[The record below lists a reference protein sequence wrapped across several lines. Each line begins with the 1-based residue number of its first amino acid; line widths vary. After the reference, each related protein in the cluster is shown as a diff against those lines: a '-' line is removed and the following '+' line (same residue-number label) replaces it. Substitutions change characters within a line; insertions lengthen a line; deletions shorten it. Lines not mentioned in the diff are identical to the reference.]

1 MDKILDDDICQLAT
15 VSETEPLLIQ
25 EIGLVSDGSCLQNV
39 MLAEQLQS
47 QLNIPCHIFTAHEM
61 GYSPFLLMDC
71 NVLSAEDVKQL
82 LINSFTKSE
91 RTVVALLNVEP
102 DSEHESLIS
111 WTGINGIFYHNT
123 DRHHLILGIEH
134 LLKGDFWLS
143 RRLVYSF
150 LKNNRKAPV
159 NNHPNVSLTRRE
171 EQVLRFIVQG
181 TTNAQMAE
189 KLFVS
194 EHTIK
199 SHLYNIFRKIDV
211 KNRLEASNWAR
222 ENL

>member
-1 MDKILDDDICQLAT
+1 MGTFIDDDICPLAT
-15 VSETEPLLIQ
+15 ASETESLSIR
-25 EIGLVSDGSCLQNV
+25 EIGLVSDGACLQNV
-39 MLAEQLQS
+39 MLAEQLQN
-47 QLNIPCHIFTAHEM
+47 QLKIPCHLFTANEM

-71 NVLSAEDVKQL
+71 NVLSADDVKQL
-82 LINSFTKSE
+82 LIRSFTKSE
-91 RTVVALLNVEP
+91 NTVVALLNVKHG
-102 DSEHESLIS
+102 SKHELLIS
-111 WTGINGIFYHNT
+111 WRGINGIFYHNT

-143 RRLVYSF
+143 RHLVYSF

-159 NNHPNVSLTRRE
+159 NKHPSVALTRRE
-171 EQVLRFIVQG
+171 EQVLRYIVKG
-181 TTNAQMAE
+181 TTNALMAE